1 MEGFESVRQELIA
14 KQEQLERDLEAARGH
29 MSTIE
34 ADLERVH
41 EALTALTGEKKQ
53 RRSRRSASKKPAPSV
68 QDLQHHIAAVRAQTP
83 FADAKAIQSSV
94 RALVKESRLS
104 LAGFP
109 TLFAEALAS
118 SPGYDAP
125 AHHPNQGHVVHHDAS
140 SHPFPG

>member
-53 RRSRRSASKKPAPSV
+53 RKSRRSASKKPAPSV
-68 QDLQHHIAAVRAQTP
+68 HDLQHHIAAVRSETP
-83 FADAKAIQSSV
+83 FADAKAIQSAV
-94 RALVKESRLS
+94 RTRVKESGLS

-109 TLFAEALAS
+109 THFAEALAS

-125 AHHPNQGHVVHHDAS
+125 AHHPNPGHVHHDAS